1 MQPSYQ
7 RRTMQPL
14 TLFVESAFI
23 AQKRLHLKGTM
34 TGTGYTSFTTF
45 FSFYL
50 PTSTLP
56 YHPTTHKP
64 PKTLLTPYRNTH
76 LTPKFLDKMNSLS
89 ACERDWPFF
98 PLGVLCG
105 VGSAAKEATARLAVC
120 NAQQRK
126 KRIFNLFVME
136 ATARLAACSL
146 VDAPN
151 PPLAA
156 DGGPK
161 RLKPP
166 DLGTTLRKLGF
177 GNKGAVKKL
186 LKEAVITVDGE
197 PESKFSTHLTAAS
210 VVAVDGKV
218 VLQPAQPVP
227 LLAVYFKVKPP
238 ITRS

>member
-1 MQPSYQ
+1 VCC
-7 RRTMQPL
+7 
-14 TLFVESAFI
+14 TLKI
-23 AQKRLHLKGTM
+23 L
-34 TGTGYTSFTTF
+34 
-45 FSFYL
+45 
-50 PTSTLP
+50 
-56 YHPTTHKP
+56 
-64 PKTLLTPYRNTH
+64 
-76 LTPKFLDKMNSLS
+76 FL
-89 ACERDWPFF
+89 
-98 PLGVLCG
+98 
-105 VGSAAKEATARLAVC
+105 
-120 NAQQRK
+120 
-126 KRIFNLFVME
+126 ME
-136 ATARLAACSL
+136 VAARLAACSL
-146 VDAPN
+146 ADSPN